1 MAPWPVSGT
10 MASERVNDGT
20 MASERVNDGTMRQ

>member
-1 MAPWPVSGT
+1 

-20 MASERVNDGTMRQ
+20 MASERVNDGTMASEWHYGQ